1 MAKRRE
7 HPSGRPVLEDERVKT
22 LTVPRVPREDF
33 LNPRMQHRDL
43 VDAIGFH
50 HVREVDDDDE
60 DGEE

>member
-7 HPSGRPVLEDERVKT
+7 HPSGRPVQEDERVKA
-22 LTVPRVPREDF
+22 LTIPRVPREDF

-50 HVREVDDDDE
+50 HVWEGESVDEDDE
-60 DGEE
+60 E